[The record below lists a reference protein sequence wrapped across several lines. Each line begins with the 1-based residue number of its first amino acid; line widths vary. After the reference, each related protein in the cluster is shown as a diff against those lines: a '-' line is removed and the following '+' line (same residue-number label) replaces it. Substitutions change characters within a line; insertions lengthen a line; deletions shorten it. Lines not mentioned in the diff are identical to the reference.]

1 MSDRPG
7 HAVKRFWERLDRFD
21 GYPAG
26 VAVRVPSRVKGTA
39 FFAASSGLWGQEPG
53 GPPPAF
59 PYGGVMVVGNN
70 LDNEERYAERLAEG
84 RQYGSAETGTPTWR
98 ELLGLSKR
106 VGVAPDQCFF
116 TNIWVGLKAGG
127 GSNTGAMAVEPG
139 SPFDRWC
146 QRFLCEPGQR
156 GAPAGD
162 RSPGSA
168 RAGVPLSRDRR
179 SVCVDDVDELPDLD
193 RRDAAVHAGV
203 RLCGHTTSVVAL
215 LHPSYRRRWVAGRR
229 YGGLTGDAAE
239 VAMLLAAVAPG
250 CWA

>member
-162 RSPGSA
+162 RRPGSA

-179 SVCVDDVDELPDLD
+179 SVCVDDVDELPGPRPA
-193 RRDAAVHAGV
+193 RRRRARGRAAVRTHNVGRCSAAP
-203 RLCGHTTSVVAL
+203 VVPSAL
-215 LHPSYRRRWVAGRR
+215 GRGPSLRRIDGRRR
-229 YGGLTGDAAE
+229 
-239 VAMLLAAVAPG
+239 
-250 CWA
+250 

>member
-146 QRFLCEPGQR
+146 QRFLCEQVSEVRPRAIVALGQHVPVFLAR
-156 GAPAGD
+156 VTD
-162 RSPGSA
+162 DLSA
-168 RAGVPLSRDRR
+168 WTTWTSY
-179 SVCVDDVDELPDLD
+179 PDLD